1 MLFTLILVIA
11 IVTAD
16 HGGVPTGIMAEG
28 RDNTYKS
35 TFLVF
40 PLPHSGGLYPN
51 CDSMGVVVSPAHFSS
66 LDDLFRVMPIIRSFH
81 IEQCDAPEDTCYFF
95 MSACNKKVGNLY
107 SEILQESHLPRA
119 PNVVHCKEGTSFA
132 VNLQDENIDTATLSA
147 AMQKGIL
154 HTLLDATNS
163 SYDAV
168 AFTSSN
174 IDKVDDPFAVTMD
187 TRILHFGS
195 APVAMLA
202 AANDRIGAYMKV
214 KDAETHIRI
223 ESKERV

>member
-1 MLFTLILVIA
+1 MLFALILVIA

-16 HGGVPTGIMAEG
+16 HGGVSTGIMAEG
-28 RDNTYKS
+28 RCNTYKS

-40 PLPHSGGLYPN
+40 PLPHSGGLHPN
-51 CDSMGVVVSPAHFSS
+51 CDDMGVVVSPAHLGS
-66 LDDLFRVMPIIRSFH
+66 LNDLFRVIPIIRSFH
-81 IEQCDAPEDTCYFF
+81 IEQGNAPEDTCHFF
-95 MSACNKKVGNLY
+95 MSACNREVGNLY
-107 SEILQESHLPRA
+107 REILQENHLPLA
-119 PNVVHCKEGTSFA
+119 PGVTHCEEGALFA
-132 VNLQDENIDTATLSA
+132 NNLQNGNIDTATLSA

-154 HTLLDATNS
+154 NTLLDTTNS
-163 SYDAV
+163 SYDAM

-174 IDKVDDPFAVTMD
+174 IVKEYDPLAVTMS

-214 KDAETHIRI
+214 KDAETHLRV